1 MGAIDNYFY
10 LNAGVATTLKG
21 LRGQLEDA
29 YSKVD
34 TDAAAAKQQIN
45 EVYKGLQYLAN
56 GLNHV
61 GRQQGLGDTAVS
73 GTAPAAPCIEDETVS
88 DIE

>member
-1 MGAIDNYFY
+1 MSAIDNYFY
-10 LNAGVATTLKG
+10 LNAGVATTIKG

-29 YSKVD
+29 HSKVD

-45 EVYKGLQYLAN
+45 EVYRGLQFLAN

-61 GRQQGLGDTAVS
+61 GRQQGLGDTPAS
-73 GTAPAAPCIEDETVS
+73 GTAPAAPEIEAETVA